1 MVNIESHPVVSLAIE
16 LQLIGL
22 QPGESP
28 PQDRICP
35 DPELLISEL
44 LISEL
49 LAPELLTP
57 ELPVPEA
64 LTPCR

>member
-44 LISEL
+44 L
-49 LAPELLTP
+49 APELLTP

>member
-35 DPELLISEL
+35 DPELL
-44 LISEL
+44 
-49 LAPELLTP
+49 APELLTP